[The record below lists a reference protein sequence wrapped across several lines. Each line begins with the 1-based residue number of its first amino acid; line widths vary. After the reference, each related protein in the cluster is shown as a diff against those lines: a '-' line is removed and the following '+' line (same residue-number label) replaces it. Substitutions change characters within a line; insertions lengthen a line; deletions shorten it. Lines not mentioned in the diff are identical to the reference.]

1 MAERPGRSETSSP
14 VAGAR
19 GFVCANCGTTFTLK
33 AETLARY
40 PGWQPKKCFSCR
52 RPRNGEEPNRTRAE
66 VLAQFDAG
74 PATGV
79 FTDGSCEG
87 NPGPGGWGAVKVID
101 GKVLDERHG
110 DEADTTNNR
119 MELTALIEG
128 YEMLDA
134 GEGMPVFSDSLLAV
148 NTITKWAA
156 AWERNGWTRGR
167 RREEVKNLELVQELY
182 SLAGSHPK
190 VELQWVKGH
199 AGLRWNEYAD
209 SLSRAY
215 QREEL

>member
-1 MAERPGRSETSSP
+1 M
-14 VAGAR
+14 
-19 GFVCANCGTTFTLK
+19 
-33 AETLARY
+33 
-40 PGWQPKKCFSCR
+40 
-52 RPRNGEEPNRTRAE
+52 
-66 VLAQFDAG
+66 LAQFDAG

-128 YEMLDA
+128 YEMLGS
-134 GEGMPVFSDSLLAV
+134 GERMPVFTDSLLAV

-167 RREEVKNLELVQELY
+167 KREEVKNLELVQELY